1 MDGMVVYILL
11 LLASLIAGVVAGT
24 LRGEFSKKGK
34 LYLSI
39 AMLALV
45 FVLILLMGIKTGSN
59 KEVISNLGVYG
70 LQSLVIAVAA
80 IIGSIIFA
88 VMFEKLLF
96 RDGVK

>member
-24 LRGEFSKKGK
+24 IRGEFSKIGK

-39 AMLALV
+39 AMLTLV

-59 KEVISNLGVYG
+59 NEVISNLGVYG

>member
-11 LLASLIAGVVAGT
+11 LLASLIAGVAAGT
-24 LRGEFSKKGK
+24 IRGEFSKIGK

-59 KEVISNLGVYG
+59 NEVISNLGVYG